1 MKSFSDIRE
10 SKKMPGG
17 KHVFGKKVKGIE
29 VMVHQSGN
37 KFDTYVDREK
47 LDTFRDL
54 ESAKK
59 AGLEFVK
66 QYKGG

>member
-10 SKKMPGG
+10 STKKMPAG
-17 KHVFGKKVKGIE
+17 KHVFGKKVKGINI
-29 VMVHQSGN
+29 MVHKQGS
-37 KFDTYVDREK
+37 KFITYVDNEK
-47 LDTFRDL
+47 LDSFMDL

-66 QYKGG
+66 QYKG